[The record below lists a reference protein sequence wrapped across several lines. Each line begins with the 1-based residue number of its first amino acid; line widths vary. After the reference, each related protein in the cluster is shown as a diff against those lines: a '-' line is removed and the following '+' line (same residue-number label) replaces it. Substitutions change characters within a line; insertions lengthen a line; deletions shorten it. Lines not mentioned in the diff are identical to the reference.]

1 VTSTLAP
8 TDPPNRLLDTAVGAV
23 SVAEEG
29 RLEAPAILC
38 SHGIPGSVRDFRYLG
53 PLLAEHWHVVRLD
66 LPGFGGSPGAPG
78 TTVTDWAAAL
88 GAVADALNLERPALL
103 AHSFSGGAVILAA
116 AARQKRY
123 RGIAL
128 LASLGVSTHR
138 AMRFPPKV
146 YRRLVPVARQPVLGA
161 GLTIALRGVYRSIG
175 LPPPASRSEVLLHLG
190 LIGSVDFDLLAAA
203 ARSLQLPVLA
213 VSARDD
219 HLRQPSIQDELAAVF
234 PDAERLVFGSGGH
247 HLQKTRA
254 NEVAAAVT
262 RRLLQPIVTVP

>member
-1 VTSTLAP
+1 MRASHPP
-8 TDPPNRLLDTAVGAV
+8 TDPPTRLLDTAVGPV

-29 RLEAPAILC
+29 RLGAPAILC
-38 SHGIPGSVRDFRYLG
+38 GHGIPGSVRDFRYLG
-53 PLLAEHWHVVRLD
+53 PELAEHWHVVRLD
-66 LPGFGGSPGAPG
+66 LPGFGGSPGVPG
-78 TTVTDWAAAL
+78 TTVADWAAAL
-88 GAVADALNLERPALL
+88 GAVADALELERPALL

-116 AARQKRY
+116 AAHPERY
-123 RGIAL
+123 RGVAL

-138 AMRFPPKV
+138 ALRFPPQV
-146 YRRLVPVARQPVLGA
+146 YRRLVPVARQRVLGA

-190 LIGSVDFDLLAAA
+190 LIASVDFDALAAA
-203 ARSLQLPVLA
+203 ARSIPLPVLA

-219 HLRQPSIQDELAAVF
+219 RLSEPAVQDELAALF
-234 PDAERLVFGSGGH
+234 PNVERLVFGSGGH

-254 NEVAAAVT
+254 DEVAAAVT